1 MLHAMRRKH
10 SRIFSKIP
18 RVDRFSL
25 KECEKRRSTKF
36 KQQFS
41 EGDDFLLLLSVM
53 TEWSFRFADN
63 GTLHYWGNGAT
74 KCEPALGGGRRTE
87 R

>member
-10 SRIFSKIP
+10 SHIFSKIP

-25 KECEKRRSTKF
+25 KECEKRRSTKL

-53 TEWSFRFADN
+53 TLSGPSDLQIMAPCTTGEMGLPSVS
-63 GTLHYWGNGAT
+63 L
-74 KCEPALGGGRRTE
+74 L
-87 R
+87 